1 MIPASDIPA
10 TAELGYGSWRSPWRP
25 GLLLVLAFVFAGA
38 RLAPSFAT
46 AFPGSTGLGP
56 TPELEWSWS
65 LLGEGIGATGLFA
78 ADLDDDGTVE
88 IVAAN
93 AAPLHL
99 SGAGGHW
106 FTIEYDGAAR
116 QTWSSLAS
124 PQPIVRLRPV
134 EIGPGIDVAIATE
147 TSLLIVDGATKQ
159 VVRSIPGLG
168 PELRDFLVIDVDA
181 DPATEI
187 VVCTGGDLL
196 VLDYTTL
203 APEGSLPGTGCQR
216 VDAAQADADAQLEI
230 LVAGAPDGLVLDGES
245 LAPDWSAAGFLG
257 EFARFVD
264 LDSDGTAE
272 LLGADPLGNVL
283 RAIDLPSG
291 GLLWDSAVASSTV
304 EAIAPTLLVEP
315 AGPRVLVGSSA
326 FPTGLQALDALT
338 GAQVWSVAVDSRAY
352 RGLVVSDADQDG
364 VPEALFGADRL
375 FGRGERLAVVDLVA
389 REVEHETPTFTAP
402 LVGLAA
408 GDTDADGDPELVTAS
423 RTADT
428 ETDGGRLLVLDPE
441 TRTLEYGQPDAEDGI
456 LATLAST
463 AAQLDGDPQLE
474 LCTCGWYG
482 VACRDGSSHEE
493 EWSIQL
499 PWGVEATALAAVDI
513 DGDGRDELLLGSE
526 SGLVYALDGSTGWLE
541 WRSPP
546 AEVSGSVEQ
555 LRVANVIGG
564 PREDVIATTRFF
576 GGIHV
581 AILDPANGRFIWRPV
596 AFWGWSALGLAQIDG
611 DPELDILLG
620 NEGGDVAVLDLDTRS
635 VGPPILFVGH
645 WIHGITAADLG
656 GGPSPELVIRDENRI
671 RVYGGVP
678 WTQLWASPYLG
689 PVGSAE
695 PLLVGN
701 VDTDL
706 DWEILALSRSS
717 IAAFELAFPG
727 LFADGFESGDT
738 AAWSASAP
746 FDDR

>member
-10 TAELGYGSWRSPWRP
+10 TAEFGYRSWRSPWRP

-38 RLAPSFAT
+38 QLAPSFAT
-46 AFPGSTGLGP
+46 ASAGSTGLGP

-88 IVAAN
+88 IVAADV
-93 AAPLHL
+93 APFHL

-106 FTIEYDGAAR
+106 FTIAYDGVAR
-116 QTWSSLAS
+116 QTWSSLAF
-124 PQPIVRLRPV
+124 PQRIVRLRPV
-134 EIGPGIDVAIATE
+134 DVGTGIDVAIATE

-168 PELRDFLVIDVDA
+168 PEVRDFLVIDVDA

-187 VVCTGGDLL
+187 VLCAGGDLL

-203 APEGSLPGTGCQR
+203 APEASLPGTGCQR
-216 VDAAQADADAQLEI
+216 VDAAQVDADAQLEI

-257 EFARFVD
+257 EFARLVD

-272 LLGADPLGNVL
+272 LLGADPLGSVL

-291 GLLWDSAVASSTV
+291 GLLWESAVASWTV
-304 EAIAPTLLVEP
+304 EAIAPALLIEP

-326 FPTGLQALDALT
+326 FPTGLRALDALT
-338 GAQVWSVAVDSRAY
+338 GAQVWSIAVDSRAF
-352 RGLVVSDADQDG
+352 RGLLVSDADQDG

-389 REVEHETPTFTAP
+389 REVEHETLTFTAP

-408 GDTDADGDPELVTAS
+408 GDTDADGFPELVTAS

-428 ETDGGRLLVLDPE
+428 DSDGGRLLVLDPD
-441 TRTLEYGQPDAEDGI
+441 TRVLEYAQPEDEVDI
-456 LATLAST
+456 FATLAST

-482 VACRDGSSHEE
+482 VACWDGGNHEE
-493 EWSIQL
+493 EWSIQFS
-499 PWGVEATALAAVDI
+499 WGFEATALAAVDT
-513 DGDGRDELLLGSE
+513 DGDGRDELLLGSA
-526 SGLVYALDGSTGWLE
+526 SGLVYAFDGATGWLE

-546 AEVSGSVEQ
+546 AGVSGSVAQ
-555 LRVANVIGG
+555 LRIANVLGS
-564 PREDVIATTRFF
+564 PREDVIATVRFHS
-576 GGIHV
+576 GIHV
-581 AILDPANGRFIWRPV
+581 MVLDPANGRFLWRPV
-596 AFWGWSALGLAQIDG
+596 AFSGWSALGLAQIDG

-620 NEGGDVAVLDLDTRS
+620 NEMGDVAVLDIDTRS
-635 VGPPILFVGH
+635 VGPPILLLDT
-645 WIHGITAADLG
+645 WIHAIAAADLG
-656 GGPSPELVIRDENRI
+656 GDPSPELVIRDEDRI
-671 RVYGGVP
+671 RVFGGVP
-678 WTQLWASPYLG
+678 LTQLWASPYLG

-738 AAWSASAP
+738 SAWSASAP